1 MVHLKSGAPG
11 SSILLTTRSRKVAEA
26 VDSSYA
32 YDLPFLSKE
41 DSWKVFQQCFGI
53 AMKALD
59 AEFLHV
65 GLEIV
70 NKCGG
75 VPLAIKVIAGVLH
88 GMKGLKE
95 LKNGCP

>member
-1 MVHLKSGAPG
+1 
-11 SSILLTTRSRKVAEA
+11 
-26 VDSSYA
+26 
-32 YDLPFLSKE
+32 
-41 DSWKVFQQCFGI
+41 
-53 AMKALD
+53 MKALD

>member
-1 MVHLKSGAPG
+1 
-11 SSILLTTRSRKVAEA
+11 
-26 VDSSYA
+26 
-32 YDLPFLSKE
+32 
-41 DSWKVFQQCFGI
+41 
-53 AMKALD
+53 MKALD
-59 AEFLHV
+59 AEFLQV
-65 GLEIV
+65 GIEIV